1 MVADTKKKGLIYRL
15 GCVYGWLSGCYR
27 RYEEPVIRW
36 AMRKGMP
43 ATLAGMLSGLVR
55 LALIGAFLY
64 LAFWVLVAII
74 VSVVLMEIVICS
86 FSSDPTEEI
95 VTFNADEV
103 FPDPY
108 SPENI
113 NDPAFYRDV

>member
-1 MVADTKKKGLIYRL
+1 MAADTKKKGLIYRL
-15 GCVYGWLSGCYR
+15 GYAYGWLSGCYLR
-27 RYEEPVIRW
+27 CEEPVIRW
-36 AMRKGMP
+36 VLKKGMP
-43 ATLAGMLSGLVR
+43 ATLTGLLSGLIR

-64 LAFWVLVAII
+64 LAFWVVVA
-74 VSVVLMEIVICS
+74 VVVCAVLMEIAICNFDS
-86 FSSDPTEEI
+86 VLKEEI

-113 NDPAFYRDV
+113 NDPAFYRDI